1 MLSVQLNY
9 SVFMSEIMLLDGE
22 AFIRASEIFTKAVQL
37 LPPSRADHDETMMIL
52 QCLKDN
58 LEVWKKVTEK
68 RH

>member
-1 MLSVQLNY
+1 
-9 SVFMSEIMLLDGE
+9 MSEIILLDGE
-22 AFIRASEIFTKAVQL
+22 AFIRASEAFTKAVQL